1 MLYCTKVISFLLL
14 NNYKGVGPH
23 QVLFDS
29 LQLADDIPL
38 EIYISKEIL
47 LSWQDNKYVL
57 LFKFGYFYYVIEV
70 SIISNIIK
78 VALAR

>member
-14 NNYKGVGPH
+14 NFNNYKGVGPH

-47 LSWQDNKYVL
+47 LSWQENKYVL
-57 LFKFGYFYYVIEV
+57 FWIFLLCDRSEHYK
-70 SIISNIIK
+70 
-78 VALAR
+78 

>member
-14 NNYKGVGPH
+14 NFNNYKGVGPH

-57 LFKFGYFYYVIEV
+57 FWIFLLCDRSEHYK
-70 SIISNIIK
+70 
-78 VALAR
+78 